1 MLSLGQIISLIFE
14 GSRLKIPVRKK
25 CLFAFIFFSLFLF
38 CKFESNTADRCA
50 QMCCPLCIKVQLA
63 YNVLPIYIDEA
74 LLYIILIHIYLTQ
87 QINYTKSHTTEF
99 TYKIEED
106 NSLVFLDIKLHHISN
121 SLKLA
126 VHQKTTNK
134 NNLINFYSHHYN
146 I

>member
-25 CLFAFIFFSLFLF
+25 CLLLFFSPSFYSASL
-38 CKFESNTADRCA
+38 KVTQQTGCA